1 MTAVILTFVMLLDGT
16 PQESRKNIFGGHD
29 YKTPQ
34 GEVESYPNVFGGM
47 DYHYPNGRKVR
58 CRPNPV
64 TKGEDCK
71 DL

>member
-1 MTAVILTFVMLLDGT
+1 MTAVILTLVVLLEGT
-16 PQESRKNIFGGHD
+16 PQNSRENIFEGRD
-29 YKTPQ
+29 YETPQ
-34 GEVESYPNVFGGM
+34 GEVQSRPNIFGGM

-64 TKGEDCK
+64 TKGEDCQ